1 MVHDYSKAYNLP
13 TGPPT
18 CELVTK
24 RGGTAVFVV
33 PADPLQYKKVIP
45 SVRLCVWDMCF
56 LGSQNPESSWGKTH
70 KGAVRAGTNP
80 LPKQGRQ
87 YRPLWVTSPASFGV
101 CESGST
107 ETPAD
112 LQLRVGNPL
121 RIGLNKAFCRS
132 FATIIM
138 YLVVSSIL
146 NSKKVGA
153 KLLVRG
159 ALPISVLFW

>member
-1 MVHDYSKAYNLP
+1 M
-13 TGPPT
+13 
-18 CELVTK
+18 
-24 RGGTAVFVV
+24 
-33 PADPLQYKKVIP
+33 
-45 SVRLCVWDMCF
+45 
-56 LGSQNPESSWGKTH
+56 
-70 KGAVRAGTNP
+70 
-80 LPKQGRQ
+80 
-87 YRPLWVTSPASFGV
+87 TSRASFGV

-159 ALPISVLFW
+159 ALPISVLFWWAGLFIVLKPLQRKADLAIFKGLCSYSRVIV